1 MAAVPNGTSASS
13 ATKMSH
19 HGWFITFEGPD
30 GCGKTTQVKLL
41 AEHLKAQGL
50 DFVLTREPGG
60 TDIGEQIRD
69 VVHDPA
75 NTAMHPRTEVLLY
88 MASRAQHVEQL
99 IRPSLEQGRIVLCDR
114 YADSSLAYQ
123 GYGHQLNLESVRQLI
138 AFATAGLKPD
148 LTVYLDIDPQEG
160 LRRRQAARDEG
171 AEWNRLDDYELAF
184 HRRVREGYQQLIDQ
198 EPERWLIIDASGSLE
213 EVQTAVRREVMAR
226 LEARRRQR

>member
-1 MAAVPNGTSASS
+1 
-13 ATKMSH
+13 MSH
-19 HGWFITFEGPD
+19 DGWFITFEGPD

-99 IRPSLEQGRIVLCDR
+99 ILRLADVSEIV
-114 YADSSLAYQ
+114 
-123 GYGHQLNLESVRQLI
+123 HES
-138 AFATAGLKPD
+138 
-148 LTVYLDIDPQEG
+148 
-160 LRRRQAARDEG
+160 
-171 AEWNRLDDYELAF
+171 
-184 HRRVREGYQQLIDQ
+184 
-198 EPERWLIIDASGSLE
+198 
-213 EVQTAVRREVMAR
+213 
-226 LEARRRQR
+226 

>member
-1 MAAVPNGTSASS
+1 
-13 ATKMSH
+13 MSH
-19 HGWFITFEGPD
+19 DGWFITFEGPD

-50 DFVLTREPGG
+50 DFVQTREPGG

-69 VVHDPA
+69 VVHDPG
-75 NTAMHPRTEVLLY
+75 NTAMHPHTEVLLY

-99 IRPSLEQGRIVLCDR
+99 IRPNLEQGRIVLCDR

-148 LTVYLDIDPQEG
+148 LTVYLDIDPEEG
-160 LRRRQAARDEG
+160 LRRRQAARDDG

-184 HRRVREGYQQLIDQ
+184 HRRVREGYRQLIAG
-198 EPERWLIIDASGSLE
+198 EPERWIVVDASGPVE
-213 EVQTAVRREVMAR
+213 EVQTAVRREIMAR
-226 LEARRRQR
+226 LASRQRPA